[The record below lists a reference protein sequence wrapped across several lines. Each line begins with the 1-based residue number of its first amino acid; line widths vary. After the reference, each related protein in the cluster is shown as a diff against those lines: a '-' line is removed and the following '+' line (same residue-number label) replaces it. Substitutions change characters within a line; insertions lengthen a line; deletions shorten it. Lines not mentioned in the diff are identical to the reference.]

1 MSPESY
7 QQFNGKPAEDLRS
20 VDLARVGRQPAIF
33 VWHLIP
39 QQLLRMTPVEER
51 DLGRRVIRT
60 RHSIH
65 PRIFSGPGWSQ
76 DRRRHL
82 VRIGF
87 EL

>member
-7 QQFNGKPAEDLRS
+7 QQFNGKPAEDLRP
-20 VDLARVGRQPAIF
+20 VELPRVGRQPAIF

-65 PRIFSGPGWSQ
+65 PRILSSSGWSQ
-76 DRRRHL
+76 DRQRQL
-82 VRIGF
+82 VRVRF
-87 EL
+87 